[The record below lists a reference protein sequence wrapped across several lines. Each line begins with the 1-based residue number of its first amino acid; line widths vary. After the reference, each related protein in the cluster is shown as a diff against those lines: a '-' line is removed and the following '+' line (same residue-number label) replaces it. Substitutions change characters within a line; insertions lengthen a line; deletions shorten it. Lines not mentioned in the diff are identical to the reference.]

1 MKGRYRVLV
10 VLNREYGARLAD
22 LAQTGPVW
30 IVDTPPNRGV
40 AESIWAAA
48 PGRSH
53 LGGVTTFKFAPES
66 SDQDILISQLN
77 TIDLHH
83 GEYSSDPPY
92 TILEIIGTHLTSRL
106 KAELSEFGFHEFEE
120 TSDGFR
126 ALRPLPSN
134 D

>member
-1 MKGRYRVLV
+1 MSKDYRISV
-10 VLNREYGARLAD
+10 VVDREYGAQLAD

-30 IVDTPPNRGV
+30 IVDTPPNRAA
-40 AESIWAAA
+40 AERIWAAA
-48 PGRSH
+48 PRLSH
-53 LGGVTTFKFAPES
+53 LQGVTTFKFAPES
-66 SDQDILISQLN
+66 SDQDILMSQLN

-83 GEYSSDPPY
+83 SEYSSDPPY

-120 TSDGFR
+120 TSYGFR
-126 ALRPLPSN
+126 AVRLLPSN